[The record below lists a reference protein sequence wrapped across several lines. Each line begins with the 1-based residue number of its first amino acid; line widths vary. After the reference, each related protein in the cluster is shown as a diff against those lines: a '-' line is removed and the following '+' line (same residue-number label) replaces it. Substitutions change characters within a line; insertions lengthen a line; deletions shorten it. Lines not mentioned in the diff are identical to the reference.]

1 LSAFAGANSL
11 PFDEPKP
18 VENRTVWPQADGF
31 AAFVTRNVQFAYRV
45 AYTRLRHVADAE
57 DAVQDAFLKLMAKDR
72 WQTAENERAFVATVV
87 WRAAGERLR
96 RGRVEVA
103 DSSLLDTEESPQTGP
118 ELQVMHAAEHAQ
130 MHKLIDTLPETLRA
144 PLVLAV
150 LEEMTSREVAA
161 VLGLPEGTVR
171 RRITEARQLL
181 REKWKQM
188 GEPHG
193 LRKQR

>member
-1 LSAFAGANSL
+1 L

-18 VENRTVWPQADGF
+18 VENRHAWPKADGF

-57 DAVQDAFLKLMAKDR
+57 DAVQDAFLRLMAKDR

-87 WRAAGERLR
+87 WRVAGERLR
-96 RGRVEVA
+96 RGRIEVA
-103 DSSLLDTEESPQTGP
+103 DSDLLATEESPEAGP
-118 ELQVMHAAEHAQ
+118 ELQAVHAAGHAL
-130 MHKLIDTLPETLRA
+130 MHKLIDNLPETLRA

-161 VLGLPEGTVR
+161 VLGVPEGTVR

-181 REKWKQM
+181 REKWRQM
-188 GEPHG
+188 EEPHG
-193 LRKQR
+193 PRRR